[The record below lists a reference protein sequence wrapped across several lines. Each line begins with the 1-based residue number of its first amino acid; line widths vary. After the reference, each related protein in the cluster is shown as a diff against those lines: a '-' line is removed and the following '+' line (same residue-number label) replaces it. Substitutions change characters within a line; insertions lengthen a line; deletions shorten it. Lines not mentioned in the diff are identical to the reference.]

1 MDVVATACENG
12 IDIAVACEDGFDV
25 GVACEDWD
33 VVLNDC
39 VTLVDLDMACQ
50 GGDDA
55 EGFGC
60 NLAFNIL
67 IKPLYNYRLYVDSI
81 YVCVLWAN
89 QPKHVS

>member
-12 IDIAVACEDGFDV
+12 IDIAVACGDGFDV
-25 GVACEDWD
+25 GVACEDGD

-67 IKPLYNYRLYVDSI
+67 IKPLYNYSLYVDSI